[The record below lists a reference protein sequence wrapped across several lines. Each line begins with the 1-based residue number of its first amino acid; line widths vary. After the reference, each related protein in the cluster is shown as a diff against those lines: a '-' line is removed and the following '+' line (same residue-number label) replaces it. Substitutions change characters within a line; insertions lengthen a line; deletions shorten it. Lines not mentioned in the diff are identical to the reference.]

1 MNKICIVG
9 VYFGKFKNYFSLWLK
24 SCEYNSSIDFYIF
37 TDILYEGYKPSNVHF
52 INMTLTR
59 LKSIASEKLNL
70 NISLERPY
78 KCCDLKPFYGT
89 IFKDYMHRYEYW
101 GHCDL
106 DLIFGDV
113 GFFLDKYNYSEYDKF
128 LNLGHLSLYRNTDK
142 VNHYYMLPGSKCGDY
157 TTVLLNNESYA
168 FDENVGIVQ
177 IYLQNKLPLF
187 YKRIFADIS
196 HIYRRFKLSV
206 YCSLDGKTKNYKRQ
220 IFYWEKG
227 KVYRAYYIKHK
238 LFLEEYAYIHF
249 KCRPNFEVNFN
260 VDEVDSFY
268 ITPLGFILKDKD
280 VTEGD
285 VDKYNPYP
293 SEPFKEYIEFI
304 NWKTGLFMKR
314 FFSREKRIK
323 K

>member
-1 MNKICIVG
+1 M
-9 VYFGKFKNYFSLWLK
+9 
-24 SCEYNSSIDFYIF
+24 
-37 TDILYEGYKPSNVHF
+37 YEGYKPSNVHF